1 MTVAEARIQAHTL
14 LSSSRAVQ
22 ELSPSRDIL
31 IILSSLMGQS
41 TASLLAHPETPL
53 GPHEQDFFKAI
64 ALRQKGMPVAYI
76 TGTKEFWGLPFKVN
90 PSVLIPK
97 PDTETLVER
106 AISIISAY
114 KATTEKV
121 RVLDVCTGSG
131 CVAIALKH
139 SCPNI
144 EITATDISTAAL
156 EVAREN
162 AATLLD
168 SNFMNDINPIR
179 FAESDLRS
187 GFTDFMPF
195 HLIVSN
201 PPYVPSKVARN
212 LLLDGRN
219 EPLLALD
226 GGIDG
231 LDLVRALTQNA
242 TSALVSGGTLLI
254 ETGEY
259 NAKAAADY
267 VTKSG
272 FVDIVIHTDIEGQD
286 RVIEGRL
293 K

>member
-1 MTVAEARIQAHTL
+1 MK
-14 LSSSRAVQ
+14 
-22 ELSPSRDIL
+22 
-31 IILSSLMGQS
+31 MS
-41 TASLLAHPETPL
+41 TTSLLAHPETPL
-53 GPHEQDFFKAI
+53 GTQEKPFFDAI
-64 ALRQKGMPVAYI
+64 TLRQKGMPIAYI

-106 AISIISAY
+106 AISIISTY
-114 KATTEKV
+114 EATGEKV

-144 EITATDISTAAL
+144 EITATDISSAAL
-156 EVAREN
+156 CVAREN
-162 AATLLD
+162 AATLLN
-168 SNFMNDINPIR
+168 SHIKNDKSPIK
-179 FAESDLRS
+179 FVEADLHS

-201 PPYVPSKVARN
+201 PPYVPSKIARE

-226 GGIDG
+226 GGDDG
-231 LDLVRALTQNA
+231 LDLVRVLAQNA
-242 TSALVSGGTLLI
+242 KSALVSGGTFLV

-259 NAKAAADY
+259 NAKAASDY

-272 FVDIVIHTDIEGQD
+272 FVDIVIHTDLEGQD
-286 RVIEGRL
+286 RVIEGKL
-293 K
+293 I